1 MLLTDQQWVQL
12 ESIFAKVTLDSHGRK
27 AFLIPIARSVR
38 MDAANAPFA
47 EWLDIP
53 GDNDFV
59 VIMRYV
65 IQKAQEPALEKALLQ
80 GLQSRALN
88 QQDQDTL
95 TSWLESPTQH
105 QRPPDIEITDDVIQT
120 LSISQGAQKVLRQS
134 IQLFEKNANARKQFV
149 IDTISNALSCAKDLA
164 SNLKNLERLNLSPN
178 ANGEDIAKKL
188 VENDLPVKL
197 LDDIV
202 DHWSRVPIGNKFIAE
217 DASEF
222 HLIKEI
228 LVMESL
234 PAEDRSQFRH
244 ALLEAN
250 DHASSPGPSSE
261 LDVTV
266 HKEDGR
272 MLDYIEKL
280 VRQTWL
286 SLTMDQ
292 ERLSEALRI
301 LLSQRKAD
309 LHERTR
315 LLSKVRFVT
324 EPSEADDN
332 QYRNG
337 LTPNSIAEHLINALA
352 GRVRKVE
359 NPLAVLTRDLD
370 RMSREKVLVVMTV
383 ADKRE
388 RLSYLDLLKQ
398 SFPSVQPIGLS
409 PYEGDIYAQ
418 VTHHLEWIEKKIPR
432 EYVMKLDDGPAHR

>member
-1 MLLTDQQWVQL
+1 MLLTDQQWDQL

-65 IQKAQEPALEKALLQ
+65 IQKAQEPVLEKALLQ

-88 QQDQDTL
+88 QQDKDTL
-95 TSWLESPTQH
+95 TSWLESPSQR
-105 QRPPDIEITDDVIQT
+105 QRPADFEITDDEMKT
-120 LSISQGAQKVLRQS
+120 LSISQGAKNVLRKS
-134 IQLFEKNANARKQFV
+134 IQLFEKNANDRKQFV

-164 SNLKNLERLNLSPN
+164 SNLKNSERLNLSPN
-178 ANGEDIAKKL
+178 ATGEDIAKAL

-202 DHWSRVPIGNKFIAE
+202 DRWSRFPIGNKFIAE

-250 DHASSPGPSSE
+250 DHASSPGPSFD

-266 HKEDGR
+266 HKGDKR

-280 VRQTWL
+280 VRHAWL
-286 SLTMDQ
+286 SLTMEQD
-292 ERLSEALRI
+292 RLSEALRI

-309 LHERTR
+309 LNERMR
-315 LLSKVRFVT
+315 LLSTVRFVT

-337 LTPNSIAEHLINALA
+337 VTPNSIAEHLINALA

-388 RLSYLDLLKQ
+388 RLSYLELLKQ
-398 SFPSVQPIGLS
+398 TFPSVHTIGLS
-409 PYEGDIYAQ
+409 PYEGEIYAQ